1 MSLLKAVGLS
11 LGYDSQTVASD
22 IDFDICEG
30 YYVSILGENGA
41 GKSTLV
47 KTILGLQKPV
57 SGKIERG
64 DGISK
69 NDIGYLPQQ
78 TVLQKDFPAS
88 VWEIVLSGRQCRCGL
103 RPFYNK
109 KDKFSA
115 ADALEKMGITELKD
129 KSFKELSGGQ
139 QQRVKLARALCAAQK
154 ILILDEPV
162 TGLDPM
168 AVNEF
173 YELIKKLN
181 RDGLTII
188 MVSHD
193 IEAALR
199 YSDHILHI
207 GETSFYGTL
216 EQYRRSEAGKSFI
229 LTEVGS

>member
-109 KDKFSA
+109 KDK
-115 ADALEKMGITELKD
+115 L
-129 KSFKELSGGQ
+129 
-139 QQRVKLARALCAAQK
+139 R
-154 ILILDEPV
+154 
-162 TGLDPM
+162 
-168 AVNEF
+168 VNEF

>member
-1 MSLLKAVGLS
+1 MSLLKAVDLGP
-11 LGYDSQTVASD
+11 GYDSQIVASG
-22 IDFDICEG
+22 IDFEINEG
-30 YYVSILGENGA
+30 DYVSILGENGA

-57 SGKIERG
+57 SGRIERG
-64 DGISK
+64 SGISG

-78 TVLQKDFPAS
+78 TAAQKDFPAS
-88 VWEIVLSGRQCRCGL
+88 VWEIVLSGRQCRCGI
-103 RPFYNK
+103 RPFYNRN
-109 KDKFSA
+109 DKQSA
-115 ADALEKMGITELKD
+115 TDALSKMGITELKD

-168 AVNEF
+168 AVNDF
-173 YELIKKLN
+173 YEFIKKLN

-216 EQYRRSEAGKSFI
+216 KEYLRSDVCKSF
-229 LTEVGS
+229 LQTEEEQ